1 MVKKVQKKSRKTSKK
16 TTRKNRKSL
25 RMTKGGGCG
34 CNKGLITMKGGNGSH
49 ASFDGTLSKDYYY
62 PFKDEGGNPNAP
74 ALVTNTRNL
83 PNMIGG
89 KKSRRYR
96 KIKGGSWSLLGD
108 THSNNSLASFLTMD
122 GSIRSANLYSGN
134 SQINPSVSDQPVIR
148 GFNNSN
154 PPLA

>member
-1 MVKKVQKKSRKTSKK
+1 MVKKLQMKSRKISKK
-16 TTRKNRKSL
+16 TTRKNRKSF
-25 RMTKGGGCG
+25 RKNKGGGCG
-34 CNKGLITMKGGNGSH
+34 CNKTLISMKGGNSSN

-62 PFKDEGGNPNAP
+62 PYKDEGGNPNTP
-74 ALVTNTRNL
+74 ALLTNTRNL
-83 PNMIGG
+83 PNITGG

-108 THSNNSLASFLTMD
+108 AYSNNPLASFLTMD

-134 SQINPSVSDQPVIR
+134 SQINPSISDQPVIR
-148 GFNNSN
+148 GFNNTN